1 MKRVPKLGHEKW
13 ETVRIYAE
21 DEVLA
26 GIQDA
31 QRKLTAEN
39 PDRVVTVGGN
49 CMVSLAL
56 FDYLHGKYENV
67 GIVWIY
73 AHPDVSTLNDGYP
86 NAHAMVLGSLLE
98 QGAPN
103 SFRGCGI
110 RCLSRAMSCMSGYS
124 SSTTI
129 RKFA

>member
-31 QRKLTAEN
+31 QRKLAAEN

-49 CMVSLAL
+49 CMVSPAL
-56 FDYLHGKYENV
+56 LPAREIRERWNCLDLCASGC
-67 GIVWIY
+67 I
-73 AHPDVSTLNDGYP
+73 
-86 NAHAMVLGSLLE
+86 HAE
-98 QGAPN
+98 
-103 SFRGCGI
+103 
-110 RCLSRAMSCMSGYS
+110 
-124 SSTTI
+124 
-129 RKFA
+129 

>member
-31 QRKLTAEN
+31 QRKLAAEN

-49 CMVSLAL
+49 RMVSLAL
-56 FDYLHGKYENV
+56 AE
-67 GIVWIY
+67 
-73 AHPDVSTLNDGYP
+73 
-86 NAHAMVLGSLLE
+86 
-98 QGAPN
+98 
-103 SFRGCGI
+103 
-110 RCLSRAMSCMSGYS
+110 
-124 SSTTI
+124 
-129 RKFA
+129 